1 MDDMLVAFAVSVV
14 GAAIDGAIGTTV
26 GNIISDY
33 IIRKILNRKQ

>member
-14 GAAIDGAIGTTV
+14 GATIGGAIGTTV

-33 IIRKILNRKQ
+33 IIRKIFNRKQ